1 MAFTQFYGFWNQASA
16 PIGFHPT
23 DLASAVAIWEADVTV
38 EDSGGAFPIDGEE
51 VYSWIDQTSNAYSA
65 DRVTSGPLYET
76 TTGVNSAESLIWD
89 VGNNDVLSVTGSDTS
104 PLLSATGD
112 WHIMAICKLDTGDGT
127 AVSFFSQ
134 GDVGTANNGHIY
146 LYQRLLG
153 GTIRNQLRLE
163 SDGTYADLA
172 VPVVD
177 VTSYTGTDYLLEA
190 TRSGGTLT
198 LTVDGVTQSGSTNAA
213 HVIHQDGFVIGGEG
227 APWGTTYGAKW
238 QGALA
243 AFYVFNSVLTGTDY
257 TNMTSYI
264 SSKYGV

>member
-1 MAFTQFYGFWNQASA
+1 MFTQYYGIWDQDTSA
-16 PIGFHPT
+16 APFHPT
-23 DLASAVAIWEADVTV
+23 QISSAVAIWEADVTV

-76 TTGVNSAESLIWD
+76 TTGVNSAESLLWD
-89 VGNNDVLSVTGSDTS
+89 AGNNDVLAVTGSDSS

-112 WHIMAICKLDTGDGT
+112 WHIIAVCNYNT
-127 AVSFFSQ
+127 ADSSTTTFFSQ
-134 GDVGTANNGHIY
+134 GDTNTANNGHIY
-146 LYQRLLG
+146 LFQRQI
-153 GTIRNQLRLE
+153 GTTLRSQLRLE

-172 VPVVD
+172 VTAVD
-177 VTSYTGTDYLLEA
+177 VSSYTGTDYILEVK
-190 TRSGGTLT
+190 RSGATFT
-198 LTVDGVTQSGSTNAA
+198 TIIDGNTQSGTTNAA
-213 HVIHQDGFVIGGEG
+213 HSIHQDGFTIGGQG
-227 APWGTTYGAKW
+227 APWGTTYSARW